1 MRDFFRW
8 RPTLSGSLAIANCLA
23 WLVFVVSSRDS
34 PAPDDRGWVLI
45 IWTAVFLGF
54 PLGWLVIQGHTGGP
68 TTHDIYWTGFIIGI
82 NSFVWG
88 LMMAH
93 VVRSFYRISDEP
105 EQDAIRGCDE
115 MQIPERTRR

>member
-23 WLVFVVSSRDS
+23 WLVFVVFVPHL
-34 PAPDDRGWVLI
+34 PAPDGRGWVLI

-54 PLGWLVIQGHTGGP
+54 PLGWLAIQGHTGGP
-68 TTHDIYWTGFIIGI
+68 TTHDIYWAGFVIGF

-105 EQDAIRGCDE
+105 AQDTVHECDE
-115 MQIPERTRR
+115 MQIP